1 MSDAGLPNT
10 AKRFA
15 HFDNPASSDSGS
27 SARKGVGVR
36 VPASAPNQISSLP
49 WNPTQ
54 LPRSEVNI
62 SQRRRQVTFALPLLV
77 STDLQPRVLNGGKGN
92 VNVNSCCVVSETPG
106 PAMSTRWVHW
116 TKTFPLGVVTT
127 TAAPE

>member
-62 SQRRRQVTFALPLLV
+62 SQRHRQARVAGGRASPPARAQSHTLDGLDAVDVTGDV
-77 STDLQPRVLNGGKGN
+77 RVATLGLD
-92 VNVNSCCVVSETPG
+92 G
-106 PAMSTRWVHW
+106 PATESTKRR
-116 TKTFPLGVVTT
+116 KG
-127 TAAPE
+127 